1 MSLHLSQDLAATQ
14 QVILRM
20 GTLVGYVVHASLVT
34 LEESVSTVADVA
46 NPAVNVDE
54 VNSTAPRCG
63 LPEEREIDRIDV
75 DIEESCLKML
85 ALHQPVAIDLRRIA
99 AILKINTELERIGD
113 LAENIVERAS
123 ALRSLPV
130 IAIPAKLMVM
140 ARDAVSMVD
149 RALIAYTDQ
158 RLDLAQQLCL
168 EDERIDQLNRE
179 IIAELTETMR
189 TSPTM
194 IEAALH
200 LFSVSRHIE
209 RIADHA
215 TNIAEDVIYLIEGE
229 IVRHRQLAVV
239 KQPA

>member
-14 QVILRM
+14 QDILRM
-20 GTLVGYVVHASLVT
+20 GTLVGHVVHASLLI
-34 LEESVSTVADVA
+34 LEESVSALADDSV
-46 NPAVNVDE
+46 PAAE
-54 VNSTAPRCG
+54 ESIPRTPKCG

-123 ALRSLPV
+123 ALRGLPV
-130 IAIPAKLMVM
+130 IAIPKKLMEM
-140 ARDAVSMVD
+140 ARGAVSMVD
-149 RALIAYTDQ
+149 RALLAYTDQ
-158 RLDLAQQLCL
+158 RLELAKQILL
-168 EDERIDQLNRE
+168 EDDRIDRLNRE
-179 IIAELTETMR
+179 IIDELTETMR

-200 LFSVSRHIE
+200 LFSVSRHVE

-229 IVRHRQLAVV
+229 IVRHRQLASAQ
-239 KQPA
+239 KQTA